1 MVPVRAKVG
10 IKQVNVK
17 LKEEE
22 WRKLAEL
29 ARKENLSV
37 YSYVKKIILE
47 KISEPRSSDVEK
59 IWDKLSEIEAS
70 IAIMNTRLS
79 RLEKLLG
86 KASPLDYITR
96 EAGEVMDYEG

>member
-1 MVPVRAKVG
+1 MKAKTG
-10 IKQVNVK
+10 IRQINVK

-37 YSYVKKIILE
+37 YGYVKKIILE
-47 KISEPRSSDVEK
+47 RISEPHSSDVEK

-70 IAIMNTRLS
+70 IAIINTRLS

-86 KASPLDYITR
+86 KTSPLDYII
-96 EAGEVMDYEG
+96 GETGEDYEG

>member
-1 MVPVRAKVG
+1 MKAKVD
-10 IKQVNVK
+10 IKQVNIK

-22 WRKLAEL
+22 WRKLVEL

-47 KISEPRSSDVEK
+47 KIGEPHNSDVEK

-70 IAIMNTRLS
+70 VAIINTRLN
-79 RLEKLLG
+79 RLERLLR
-86 KASPLDYITR
+86 KTSPLDYIITK
-96 EAGEVMDYEG
+96 ETEEVMDYEG